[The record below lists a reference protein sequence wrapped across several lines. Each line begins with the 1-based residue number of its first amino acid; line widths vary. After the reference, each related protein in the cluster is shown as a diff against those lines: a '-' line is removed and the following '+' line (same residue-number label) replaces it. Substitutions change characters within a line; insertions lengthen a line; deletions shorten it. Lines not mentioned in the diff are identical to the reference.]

1 MFLTARLRD
10 NYRRS
15 VSFLADE
22 GSAGGGGRAD
32 SVVISESCEVSVG
45 PRGSAGVSVRW
56 QRRGLQHNQLYSS
69 IPLRAIVSPT
79 QYSAKTPLVSADSQ
93 YDLNPQYSYSYSVN
107 DASTGDSKSHGES
120 RSGDLVQGSYSVVE
134 SDSSIRR
141 VDYSADDVNG
151 FNAVVHRAVGAVAP
165 PPVPVKSVASVPA
178 APLVAR
184 IASSASAVPALAV
197 KPIPEVTLQSVP
209 VSTYRS
215 SPVLAIKRVPE
226 VTLQTVPAATYKSSP
241 VLAIRPVPEV
251 ALQSV
256 PAATYKSSPVL
267 AIRPVPEVALQSV
280 PAATYK
286 SSPVLAIRPVPEV
299 ALQSVPAATYKS
311 SPFLAIRPAP
321 EVTLQSVPQA
331 LAYSSLPAVGYES
344 LPVTQQVLPS
354 VAVAPALAQ
363 PASVRTSV
371 KTPFASYEY

>member
-1 MFLTARLRD
+1 
-10 NYRRS
+10 
-15 VSFLADE
+15 
-22 GSAGGGGRAD
+22 
-32 SVVISESCEVSVG
+32 VVPILPEVVAPTVTYTSS
-45 PRGSAGVSVRW
+45 PTYS
-56 QRRGLQHNQLYSS
+56 YSS

-241 VLAIRPVPEV
+241 
-251 ALQSV
+251 
-256 PAATYKSSPVL
+256 
-267 AIRPVPEVALQSV
+267 
-280 PAATYK
+280 
-286 SSPVLAIRPVPEV
+286 
-299 ALQSVPAATYKS
+299 
-311 SPFLAIRPAP
+311 FLAIRPAP